1 MKLIKKI
8 AAIMFAFMM
17 VFTLS
22 SNVNAEE
29 SAGTGKIIIN
39 QAVDKAEYKIY
50 KLLTLESYDKKNN
63 IYSYKIDSKWV
74 NFFEQGDIKNTY
86 VATENGYVTKWIG
99 EGTENET
106 RMQEFTK
113 KALEYAK
120 NSANGITAT
129 DTKNAKGDSVTFD
142 NLGLGYYLVG
152 SSSGALCGLTT
163 TDNEI
168 TIEEKNKAPT
178 VEKKVKHERDDDSKY
193 HDTVYVELGEKIKFQ
208 ISFTA
213 LKGVENYVL
222 HDTADNGIDI
232 DYTSV
237 KVFVNGT
244 EKLNSDYNL
253 DNSVSDGCTFDIDF
267 QNKLNENDKVVVT
280 YTGYLKDNAKI
291 FNANDASN
299 TVNNNKAHLS
309 YGHSNN
315 TEDSS
320 VSIYTYTMPVF
331 KYTKLDDTSKKGL
344 GGVEFKLSTDKEGN
358 NLLSFKKESSEVDAS
373 GKSIDVYTLVSS
385 STTGSTQVIKT
396 PDSGYFKLNGL
407 HGEYYLTETKAL
419 PGYNKLDKAIKVKV
433 GDGGTINVGEGFNPQ
448 PTVEVLNNK
457 GSLLPSTGGMGTTLI
472 YLIGGALVLGSGI
485 VLANKKRAKAK

>member
-29 SAGTGKIIIN
+29 TTGTGKIIIN

-120 NSANGITAT
+120 NPANGITAT
-129 DTKNAKGDSVTFD
+129 NTKDAKGNSVTFD
-142 NLGLGYYLVG
+142 SLGLGYYLVD

-178 VEKKVKHERDDDSKY
+178 VEKKAKLDS
-193 HDTVYVELGEKIKFQ
+193 DTQYKNTALYAEISKKIDFQ
-208 ISFTA
+208 IGFTVT
-213 LKGVENYVL
+213 KGVENYVL
-222 HDTADNGIDI
+222 HDKADDGISI
-232 DYTSV
+232 DSNSI
-237 KVFVNGT
+237 KVHVNGV
-244 EKLNSDYNL
+244 EKSENEYNL
-253 DNSVSDGCTFDIDF
+253 DKNPSDGCTFDIDF

-280 YTGYLKDNAKI
+280 YTGHLKENAKI
-291 FNANDASN
+291 LDLNNPEN
-299 TVNNNKAHLS
+299 TGNVNKSYLT
-309 YGHSNN
+309 YGHKNKSN
-315 TEDSS
+315 ESE
-320 VSIYTYTMPVF
+320 VIIYTFSMPVF
-331 KYTKLDDTSKKGL
+331 KYTKLDDESKKGL
-344 GGVEFKLSTDKEGN
+344 EGVEFKLSTDKEGN
-358 NLLSFKKESSEVDAS
+358 NLLSFKKEPSVTDDS
-373 GKSIDVYTLVSS
+373 GNNIDVYTLVPQ
-385 STTGSTQVIKT
+385 STTGSTTVIKT
-396 PDSGYFKLNGL
+396 PESGRFKLNGL
-407 HGEYYLTETKAL
+407 NGEYYLTETKAL
-419 PGYNKLDKAIKVKV
+419 PGYNKLDAPIKVTIK
-433 GDGGTINVGEGFNPQ
+433 GHFINVGEGVNAQ
-448 PTVEVLNNK
+448 NTVEVLNNK

-472 YLIGGALVLGSGI
+472 YLIGAALVLGSGV
-485 VLANKKRAKAK
+485 VLANKKRAKSK

>member
-29 SAGTGKIIIN
+29 TTGTGKIIIN

-120 NSANGITAT
+120 NPANGITAT
-129 DTKNAKGDSVTFD
+129 DKKTATGDSVTFD
-142 NLGLGYYLVG
+142 HLGLGYYLVD

-163 TDNEI
+163 TDDQI
-168 TIEEKNKAPT
+168 TITEKNEAPT
-178 VEKKVKHERDDDSKY
+178 VEKKAKLDRDTQYKSNALYAEISK
-193 HDTVYVELGEKIKFQ
+193 KIDFQ
-208 ISFTA
+208 IGFTA
-213 LKGVENYVL
+213 TKGVENYVL
-222 HDTADNGIDI
+222 HDIADDGI
-232 DYTSV
+232 SV
-237 KVFVNGT
+237 DSNSIKVQVNGVD
-244 EKLNSDYNL
+244 KLENEYNL
-253 DNSVSDGCTFDIDF
+253 DKNPSDGCTFDIDF
-267 QNKLNENDKVVVT
+267 RNMLNENDNVVVT
-280 YTGYLKDNAKI
+280 YTGHLKE
-291 FNANDASN
+291 NANILDLSN
-299 TVNNNKAHLS
+299 PENTGNANKSYLT
-309 YGHSNN
+309 YGHKNKSN
-315 TEDSS
+315 ESE
-320 VSIYTYTMPVF
+320 VIIYTFSMPVF
-331 KYTKLDDTSKKGL
+331 KYTKLDDGSQKGL
-344 GGVEFKLSTDKEGN
+344 GGVEFKLSTDTAGN
-358 NLLSFKKESSEVDAS
+358 NLLSFKKETSVTDAS
-373 GKSIDVYTLVSS
+373 GNSIDVYTLVPQ
-385 STTGSTQVIKT
+385 STTGSTTVITT
-396 PDSGYFKLNGL
+396 PESGRFKLNGL
-407 HGEYYLTETKAL
+407 NGEYYLTETKAL
-419 PGYNKLDKAIKVKV
+419 SGYNKLDAPIKVTIKGQV
-433 GDGGTINVGEGFNPQ
+433 INVGEGVNVKN
-448 PTVEVLNNK
+448 TVEVLNNK

-472 YLIGGALVLGSGI
+472 YLIGAALVLGSGI

>member
-29 SAGTGKIIIN
+29 TTGTGKIIIN

-120 NSANGITAT
+120 NPANGITAT
-129 DTKNAKGDSVTFD
+129 DKKTATGDSVTFD
-142 NLGLGYYLVG
+142 YLGLGYYLVD

-163 TDNEI
+163 TDDQI
-168 TIEEKNKAPT
+168 TITEKNEAPT
-178 VEKKVKHERDDDSKY
+178 VEKKAKLDRDTQYKSNALYAEISK
-193 HDTVYVELGEKIKFQ
+193 KIDFQ
-208 ISFTA
+208 IGFTA
-213 LKGVENYVL
+213 TKGVENYVL
-222 HDTADNGIDI
+222 HDIADDGI
-232 DYTSV
+232 SV
-237 KVFVNGT
+237 DSNSIKVQVNGVD
-244 EKLNSDYNL
+244 KLENEYNL
-253 DNSVSDGCTFDIDF
+253 DKNPSDGCTFDIDF
-267 QNKLNENDKVVVT
+267 RNMLNENDNVVVT
-280 YTGYLKDNAKI
+280 YTGHLKE
-291 FNANDASN
+291 NANILDLSN
-299 TVNNNKAHLS
+299 PENTGNANKSYLT
-309 YGHSNN
+309 YGHKNKSN
-315 TEDSS
+315 ESE
-320 VSIYTYTMPVF
+320 VIIYTFSMPVF
-331 KYTKLDDTSKKGL
+331 KYTKLDDGSQKGL
-344 GGVEFKLSTDKEGN
+344 GGVEFKLSTDTAGN
-358 NLLSFKKESSEVDAS
+358 NLLSFKKETSVTDAS
-373 GKSIDVYTLVSS
+373 GNSIDVYTLVPQ
-385 STTGSTQVIKT
+385 STTGSTTVITT
-396 PDSGYFKLNGL
+396 PESGRFKLNGL
-407 HGEYYLTETKAL
+407 NGEYYLTETKAL
-419 PGYNKLDKAIKVKV
+419 SGYNKLDAPIKVTIKGQV
-433 GDGGTINVGEGFNPQ
+433 INVGEGVNVKN
-448 PTVEVLNNK
+448 TVEVLNNK

-472 YLIGGALVLGSGI
+472 YLIGAALVLGSGI